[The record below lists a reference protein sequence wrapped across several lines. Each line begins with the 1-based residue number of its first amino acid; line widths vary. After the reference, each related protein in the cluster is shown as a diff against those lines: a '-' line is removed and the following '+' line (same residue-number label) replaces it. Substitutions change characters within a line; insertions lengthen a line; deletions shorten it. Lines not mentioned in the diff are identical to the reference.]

1 MSFGLI
7 FLLNSCISSTNYTSS
22 VGGCPKVFRSGEK
35 ILMGEMTGV
44 SPNQS
49 YEFYEQFA
57 ERVSKSGLR
66 PYYAVEQEMDLRVHG
81 IKPIEAI
88 DSSSLVILQ
97 RLGYDYYI
105 KVNIGNTSSGTG
117 YTSVSAAEQR
127 ELQTGYGAKEE
138 NNTKASVVF
147 ELYST
152 SRKQLIYTLAATTAM
167 EAVTI
172 PSKETENGYRGSK
185 SINLSTT
192 PIAVKK
198 AFNKGVERLLQACQ

>member
-1 MSFGLI
+1 MSCGLI
-7 FLLNSCISSTNYTSS
+7 FLLNSCIPSTNYTSS

-81 IKPIEAI
+81 IKPNEAI
-88 DSSSLVILQ
+88 DLSSLVILQ

-105 KVNIGNTSSGTG
+105 KVNIGSTSSGTG
-117 YTSVSAAEQR
+117 YSSVSAAEQR
-127 ELQTGYGAKEE
+127 ELQSGYGTKEE

-152 SRKQLIYTLAATTAM
+152 SKKQLIYTLAATTAM